1 MSKTRFVTIMLIP
14 DGTSERR
21 GYRVP
26 AWVLKASAGML
37 VLLVIGIVLFFVFYG
52 EVLTR
57 AAMADRLER
66 ENHRLLKYQYKVRL
80 LEENLVQAREVLGR
94 LTKLAGVDYAFPEV
108 PDDSTFFASLD
119 NDQAVT
125 LARSGSI
132 DFSIPSGMP
141 MDGVL
146 SQEFELGDSDRY
158 HPGIDLAAGIGE
170 PVLATA
176 TGVVEEAAFDSVYGW
191 YVVLRHNDS
200 LTTMYGH
207 ADTLLVAVGQ
217 MVPVGSRLALCGNTG
232 RSTAPHLH
240 YEIRINGK
248 PIDPLDSPYDE
259 KRK

>member
-1 MSKTRFVTIMLIP
+1 MHKTRYITIMLIP

-21 GYRVP
+21 GYRLP
-26 AWVLKASAGML
+26 AWVLKAAMIA
-37 VLLVIGIVLFFVFYG
+37 VALLVIGILLFFIFYG

-57 AAMADRLER
+57 AAMAERLER
-66 ENHRLLKYQYKVRL
+66 ENHRLLRYQYKVRL

-94 LTKLAGVDYAFPEV
+94 LTKLAGVDYSFPEV

-119 NDQAVT
+119 GDQAVT
-125 LARSGSI
+125 LTRSSSI
-132 DFSIPSGMP
+132 DFSIPSGLP
-141 MDGVL
+141 MEGVI
-146 SQEFELGDSDRY
+146 SQEFEIGDSDRY
-158 HPGIDLAAGIGE
+158 HPGIDLAAAVGE

-207 ADTLLVAVGQ
+207 ADTILVAVGQ
-217 MVPVGSRLALCGNTG
+217 MVPVGSRIALCGSTG

-240 YEIRINGK
+240 YEIRINDK
-248 PIDPLDSPYDE
+248 PIDPLDSPYDQ